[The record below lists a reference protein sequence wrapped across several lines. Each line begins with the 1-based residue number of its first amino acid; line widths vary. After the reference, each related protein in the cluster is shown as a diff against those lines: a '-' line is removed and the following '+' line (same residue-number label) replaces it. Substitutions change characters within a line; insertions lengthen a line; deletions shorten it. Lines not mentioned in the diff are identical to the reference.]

1 MPSPIAEAAARYR
14 VVHARTLAEAN
25 EAADLIRRDYGM
37 PRDRRQWTDHPR
49 LWNDLNTQ
57 VVTRLEQA
65 RTKAV
70 AELRAAREESRRWLY
85 RIPVSH
91 DAGLNRTMAEASY
104 RAAREAALALPLGEV
119 GLGMA
124 LERARMAATVGD
136 EPMLAALS
144 LLAEER
150 TQGQRGSA
158 WDRISEMW
166 AQSSSNKFTKQR
178 LDELQEADAA
188 LDQLA
193 APARF
198 SLPRLTRIEPE
209 PEPAPSL
216 SAASGD
222 GSEPPAMG

>member
-91 DAGLNRTMAEASY
+91 DAGLNRDHG
-104 RAAREAALALPLGEV
+104 R
-119 GLGMA
+119 
-124 LERARMAATVGD
+124 
-136 EPMLAALS
+136 S
-144 LLAEER
+144 LLPGG
-150 TQGQRGSA
+150 QGGCSGPAAGGSRPQHGHGA
-158 WDRISEMW
+158 G
-166 AQSSSNKFTKQR
+166 Q
-178 LDELQEADAA
+178 
-188 LDQLA
+188 
-193 APARF
+193 
-198 SLPRLTRIEPE
+198 
-209 PEPAPSL
+209 
-216 SAASGD
+216 D
-222 GSEPPAMG
+222 GGHGRR